1 MKNVAV
7 LTEDGAFALF
17 FRPRRRGFD
26 SSRVPTIPGNFPS
39 KAKKCQMPGCQCLG
53 VSPDVGCVCVGRGGS
68 GWAQLGLTDTKTS
81 QMYSITVLCKTI
93 SFCPLVILC
102 FSEGFSPTKWIS
114 SNSLEIEV
122 GSSNNDIA
130 SLLSSLFLIVD

>member
-1 MKNVAV
+1 M
-7 LTEDGAFALF
+7 
-17 FRPRRRGFD
+17 PRGQPECR
-26 SSRVPTIPGNFPS
+26 
-39 KAKKCQMPGCQCLG
+39 M
-53 VSPDVGCVCVGRGGS
+53 CVCGKGGGR

-114 SNSLEIEV
+114 SNSLELEV

-130 SLLSSLFLIVD
+130 CLLSSLFLIVD

>member
-1 MKNVAV
+1 MKIAAV

-17 FRPRRRGFD
+17 FRSRRGGFD
-26 SSRVPTIPGNFPS
+26 TSRVPTTHGNFPS
-39 KAKKCQMPGCQCLG
+39 KAKKIQMPGCQCLG
-53 VSPDVGCVCVGRGGS
+53 VSPDVGGVCGGGGEE

-81 QMYSITVLCKTI
+81 QMYSITVLCKTL

-130 SLLSSLFLIVD
+130 CLLSSLFLIVD

>member
-1 MKNVAV
+1 MS
-7 LTEDGAFALF
+7 D
-17 FRPRRRGFD
+17 
-26 SSRVPTIPGNFPS
+26 
-39 KAKKCQMPGCQCLG
+39 
-53 VSPDVGCVCVGRGGS
+53 VCVWEGGGR

-102 FSEGFSPTKWIS
+102 FSKWIS
-114 SNSLEIEV
+114 SNSLELEV

-130 SLLSSLFLIVD
+130 CLLSSLFLIVD

>member
-1 MKNVAV
+1 MPNARVSM
-7 LTEDGAFALF
+7 
-17 FRPRRRGFD
+17 PRG
-26 SSRVPTIPGNFPS
+26 
-39 KAKKCQMPGCQCLG
+39 QPGCRM
-53 VSPDVGCVCVGRGGS
+53 CVCGKGGGR

-114 SNSLEIEV
+114 SNSLELEV

-130 SLLSSLFLIVD
+130 CLLSSLFLIVD